1 MVRTASVSI
10 EFESMLLSLITLK
23 GEALDIR
30 TPVAVAVA
38 VVVAEGTIAMVVV
51 VVVGAVAVVV
61 VVRSVSSLLLFTNRD
76 GVSL

>member
-1 MVRTASVSI
+1 
-10 EFESMLLSLITLK
+10 MLLSLITLK
-23 GEALDIR
+23 GEALVTR
-30 TPVAVAVA
+30 TPAAVAVE
-38 VVVAEGTIAMVVV
+38 VVVAEGIIAMV